1 MFYDNESEDI
11 RIIAFATDENLRL
24 LAQNTT
30 WYMDGNY
37 ALAPPQFLQL
47 YVIHVPLG
55 ETTIPAVYAF
65 LQRKTQDIYEELLEA
80 IVNRCRT
87 LGAEVDPTYV
97 NIDFE
102 VSVKNALISVF
113 GAELDIHFYFYHL
126 TQSTWRKI
134 QALGLVDLYHFSISA
149 IFVECWM
156 GLPFSQ

>member
-113 GAELDIHFYFYHL
+113 GAVSE
-126 TQSTWRKI
+126 
-134 QALGLVDLYHFSISA
+134 
-149 IFVECWM
+149 
-156 GLPFSQ
+156 